1 MKTESPQNSFC
12 PGDKVVCTD
21 SKFLRSAALLFNH
34 TPRQGQVYSIR
45 GLLPDG
51 DGNPPGL
58 HLAGIFGYPEEGR
71 DYEPSFR
78 ASRFKRV
85 SKENPCMPVELDEIV
100 KVPVPV
106 SSSIV
111 SRLHAFPLF
120 PQVEHF
126 NAWESEANFQAAC
139 RRWTGTWHQSKSISA
154 MHEAIVA
161 EITAS
166 GPHTV
171 IVPLSGLGVSNL
183 LRVVD
188 HLGVPMEAWLQGVL
202 GNLAARCE
210 TSRKFSAMA
219 ARKEARQRRRG

>member
-1 MKTESPQNSFC
+1 MKTEFPMNKFC

-21 SKFLRSAALLFNH
+21 SKFLRSAALLFNE
-34 TPRQGQVYSIR
+34 TPRQGWIYSIR

-85 SKENPCMPVELDEIV
+85 SQENPCMSVELDDLI
-100 KVPVPV
+100 KIPVPV
-106 SSSIV
+106 SSPIASQ
-111 SRLHAFPLF
+111 LHAFPLF
-120 PQVEHF
+120 PQVEQFH
-126 NAWESEANFQAAC
+126 AWESEANFQTAC
-139 RRWTGTWHQSKSISA
+139 RRWTSKSNLSKSISA

-188 HLGVPMEAWLQGVL
+188 HLGIPMEAWLQGVL

-210 TSRKFSAMA
+210 NKRKISAMA
-219 ARKEARQRRRG
+219 ARKEARQRRWG

>member
-1 MKTESPQNSFC
+1 MKTESPQNRFC

-21 SKFLRSAALLFNH
+21 SKFLRSAAFLFNH
-34 TPRQGQVYSIR
+34 TPRQGWIYSIR

-58 HLAGIFGYPEEGR
+58 HLAGIFGYPGEGR

-85 SKENPCMPVELDEIV
+85 SQENPCMPVELDEIV
-100 KVPVPV
+100 SISVPV
-106 SSSIV
+106 SSPIASL
-111 SRLHAFPLF
+111 LHAFPLF

-126 NAWESEANFQAAC
+126 NAWVSEANFQAAC
-139 RRWTGTWHQSKSISA
+139 RRWTSKYHLRKPISA

-188 HLGVPMEAWLQGVL
+188 HLGIPMEAWLQGVL

-210 TSRKFSAMA
+210 NARKVSAMA
-219 ARKEARQRRRG
+219 ARKEARQWRRE